1 MKIDEAYARVILNAK
16 AEPTLEVVLRTGGSW
31 VQASSPSGT
40 SAGSHEAQAWPKA
53 DSVDEGVKIAKERL
67 EKEVFP
73 EVVGKDLEP
82 GEVDEIIETVDG
94 TERLEKIGGNAALA
108 LSIAAVK
115 AEAWEQGVHVFEQ
128 VAEMYGGKTAR
139 TTPLENVIGGGA
151 HGGATDIQ
159 EFLLA
164 VPADTMSESI
174 LITSAAYREIK
185 TVLKEI
191 DPKFEGALTLESAF
205 VTHLPTEQIL
215 QLLAS
220 IRDELK
226 SVGYDPIIGIDVAAN
241 ELWNGKEYAW
251 KKEGVTRSTE
261 EHEEYLKEL
270 VKAYGLK
277 YLEDPFHEDA
287 FEDYAR
293 LQKNTDATIVGDDLL
308 VTNAERIKRADI
320 KGALIKLNQAG
331 TVSRTIRAVK
341 EARKKG
347 MMITV
352 SHRSGETDDPFLAE
366 FAVGV
371 GADLAKIGAAG
382 IRTVKLN
389 QLLRIDPL
397 I

>member
-16 AEPTLEVVLRTGGSW
+16 AEPTLEVIFRIGGSW
-31 VQASSPSGT
+31 VQASAPSGT

-53 DSVDEGVKIAKERL
+53 DSVDEGVKISKHFL
-67 EKEVFP
+67 EEKLFP
-73 EVVGKDLEP
+73 EIVGHETTP
-82 GEVDEIIETVDG
+82 EEVDETIESLDG

-108 LSIAAVK
+108 TSIAAVK
-115 AEAWEQGVHVFEQ
+115 AEAWERGLHVFEQ
-128 VAEMYGGKTAR
+128 VAEMCGGKPKR

-185 TVLKEI
+185 SVLKEV

-205 VTHLPTEQIL
+205 VTHLPTEHIL
-215 QLLAS
+215 ELLSS
-220 IRDELK
+220 IREELK
-226 SVGYDPIIGIDVAAN
+226 SVGYEPIIGVDVAAN
-241 ELWNGKEYAW
+241 ELWNGKEYVW
-251 KKEGVTRSTE
+251 KKESVVRSPE
-261 EHEEYLKEL
+261 EQEEYLKGL
-270 VKAYGLK
+270 VSSYGIK

-287 FEDYAR
+287 FSDYAKI
-293 LQKNTDATIVGDDLL
+293 QSEVDATVVGDDLL
-308 VTNAERIKRADI
+308 VTNTERIKKADI
-320 KGALIKLNQAG
+320 KGALIKPNQAG
-331 TVSRTIRAVK
+331 TISRTLRAVR

-352 SHRSGETDDPFLAE
+352 SHRSGETDDTFLAE

-371 GADLAKIGAAG
+371 GAELAKIGAAG

>member
-82 GEVDEIIETVDG
+82 EEVDEIIETVDG

-128 VAEMYGGKTAR
+128 VAEMYGGKPVR

>member
-16 AEPTLEVVLRTGGSW
+16 AEPTLEVIFRTGGSW
-31 VQASSPSGT
+31 VQASAPSGT

-53 DSVDEGVKIAKERL
+53 DSVDEGVKISKHFL
-67 EKEVFP
+67 EEKLFP
-73 EVVGKDLEP
+73 EIVGREITP
-82 GEVDEIIETVDG
+82 EEVDEAIESLDG

-108 LSIAAVK
+108 TSIAAVK
-115 AEAWEQGVHVFEQ
+115 AEAWERGIHVFEQ
-128 VAEMYGGKTAR
+128 VAEMYGGKPKR

-164 VPADTMSESI
+164 VPADTMTESI

-185 TVLKEI
+185 SVLKEV

-205 VTHLPTEQIL
+205 VTHLPTEHIL
-215 QLLAS
+215 ELLSS
-220 IRDELK
+220 IREELK
-226 SVGYDPIIGIDVAAN
+226 SVGYEPIIGVDVAAN
-241 ELWNGKEYAW
+241 ELWNGKEYVW
-251 KKEGVTRSTE
+251 KKESVVRTPE
-261 EHEEYLKEL
+261 EHEEYLKGL
-270 VKAYGLK
+270 VSSYGIK

-287 FEDYAR
+287 FSDYAKI
-293 LQKNTDATIVGDDLL
+293 QSEVDATVVGDDLL
-308 VTNAERIKRADI
+308 VTNAERIKKAEI
-320 KGALIKLNQAG
+320 KGALIKPNQAG
-331 TVSRTIRAVK
+331 TISRTLRAVH

-352 SHRSGETDDPFLAE
+352 SHRSGETDDTFLAE

-371 GADLAKIGAAG
+371 GAELAKIGAAG

>member
-16 AEPTLEVVLRTGGSW
+16 AEPTIEVVLRVGGSW
-31 VQASSPSGT
+31 VQASAPSGT

-73 EVVGKDLEP
+73 EVVGKDTTPE
-82 GEVDEIIETVDG
+82 EVDEVIESIDG
-94 TERLEKIGGNAALA
+94 TKRLEKIGGNAALA

-115 AEAWEQGVHVFEQ
+115 AEAWERGIHVFEQ
-128 VAEMYGGKTAR
+128 IAEMYGSKPR
-139 TTPLENVIGGGA
+139 KTTPIENVIGGGA

-164 VPADTMSESI
+164 VPSDNMTESI

-185 TVLKEI
+185 NVLKEM

-205 VTHLPTEQIL
+205 VTHLGTEQIL
-215 QLLAS
+215 QILAS

-226 SVGYDPIIGIDVAAN
+226 SIGYEPIIGVDVAAN
-241 ELWNGKEYAW
+241 ELWTGKEYVW
-251 KKEGVTRSTE
+251 KKEGLKRSTA
-261 EHEEYLKEL
+261 EHEEYIKNL
-270 VKAYGLK
+270 VKAYGLH

-287 FEDYAR
+287 FEDYERIQGAI
-293 LQKNTDATIVGDDLL
+293 DGIVVGDDLL
-308 VTNAERIKRADI
+308 VTNADRIKRANI
-320 KGALIKLNQAG
+320 KGALIKPNQAG
-331 TVSRTIRAVK
+331 TISRTLRAVK

-352 SHRSGETDDPFLAE
+352 SHRSGETDDPFLSE
-366 FAVGV
+366 FAVGI

-397 I
+397 L